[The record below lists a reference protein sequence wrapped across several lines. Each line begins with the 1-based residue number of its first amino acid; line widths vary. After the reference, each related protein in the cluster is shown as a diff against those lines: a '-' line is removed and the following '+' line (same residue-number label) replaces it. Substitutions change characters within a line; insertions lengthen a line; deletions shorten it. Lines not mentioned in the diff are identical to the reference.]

1 MKAASYIILLCTLIM
16 GCDKYTEKIIEPG
29 SCNFIDFY
37 YYQDS
42 TISLGALS
50 NDYIVVAFDT
60 NATESQIKN
69 FIESTKEFDPAYR
82 YKLYSN
88 KIAALKFKQSKSCE
102 EITSVITT
110 LQKTP
115 IVLFINYAMQTND
128 CNDNFGYPM
137 GNRCV
142 NSYSNAFYVKVKDVN
157 DLTDLNKM
165 IKSTRTELV
174 EQSQFMPQ
182 WFILRTNKNSKGDAL
197 RMANYFKESKL
208 FEYAGPN
215 PWKLPVE

>member
-1 MKAASYIILLCTLIM
+1 MS
-16 GCDKYTEKIIEPG
+16 CDKYTEKIIEPG
-29 SCNFIDFY
+29 NCNFIDFY

-42 TISLGALS
+42 TISLGPLS

-60 NATESQIKN
+60 NATEAQIKN

-102 EITSVITT
+102 EITAIIAT
-110 LQKTP
+110 LQKNS
-115 IVLFINYAMQTND
+115 IVLFVHYAMQTND
-128 CNDNFGYPM
+128 CFDNFWNQM
-137 GNRCV
+137 GKLCI
-142 NSYSNAFYVKVKDVN
+142 NSYSNYFYVMVKDLN
-157 DLTDLNKM
+157 NLTDLNNM

-174 EQSQFMPQ
+174 EQYSYLPK
-182 WFILRTNKNSKGDAL
+182 WFTLRTTKNSKGDAL
-197 RMANYFKESKL
+197 KMANYFKESKL
-208 FEYAGPN
+208 FVYAGPN

>member
-1 MKAASYIILLCTLIM
+1 MKTALYIILLCTLLI
-16 GCDKYTEKIIEPG
+16 GCDKYTEKVIEPG

-60 NATESQIKN
+60 NATETQIKN
-69 FIESTKEFDPAYR
+69 FIESTKEFDPTYR

-88 KIAALKFKQSKSCE
+88 KIAALKFNQSKSCE
-102 EITSVITT
+102 EITAVITA

-128 CNDNFGYPM
+128 CNDNFGNPM

-142 NSYSNAFYVKVKDVN
+142 NSYSNVFYVKVKDVN

-174 EQSQFMPQ
+174 EQYQFMPQ
-182 WFILRTNKNSKGDAL
+182 WFTLRANKNSKGDAL
-197 RMANYFKESKL
+197 RMANNFKESKL

>member
-1 MKAASYIILLCTLIM
+1 MKAALYIILLCTLLM
-16 GCDKYTEKIIEPG
+16 GCDKYTEKVIEPG

-60 NATESQIKN
+60 NATETQIKN

-102 EITSVITT
+102 DITAVITA

-115 IVLFINYAMQTND
+115 LVLFVNYAMQTND
-128 CNDNFGYPM
+128 CLDNFWNQM
-137 GNRCV
+137 GKLCI
-142 NSYSNAFYVKVKDVN
+142 NSYSNYFYVKVKDLN
-157 DLTDLNKM
+157 NLTDLNNM

-174 EQSQFMPQ
+174 EQYQFMPQ
-182 WFILRTNKNSKGDAL
+182 WFTLRANKNSKGDAL

-208 FEYAGPN
+208 FEYAHPN

>member
-1 MKAASYIILLCTLIM
+1 MKALLYSSLLACLLM
-16 GCDKYTEKIIEPG
+16 GCDKYTEKVIEP
-29 SCNFIDFY
+29 SNCNFIDFY

-42 TISLGALS
+42 TISLGPLS
-50 NDYIVVAFDT
+50 NDYIIAAFDT
-60 NATESQIKN
+60 NATEAQIKN

-102 EITSVITT
+102 EITAVITT

-115 IVLFINYAMQTND
+115 IVLFVNYAMQTND
-128 CNDNFGYPM
+128 CSNNFGYPM
-137 GNRCV
+137 ANRCV
-142 NSYSNAFYVKVKDVN
+142 NSYSNIFYVKVKDAN

-174 EQSQFMPQ
+174 KQHLFMPQ
-182 WFILRTNKNSKGDAL
+182 WYSLRANKSSKGDAL